1 MRTIWLIITLAIIII
16 KNNMKVYTK
25 FLIVPVLFVISV
37 FILTSCDKQQGV
49 IEDYTALVEEIETD
63 GENFTE
69 QDWEDFSQRC
79 ENVETEMQQY
89 SFDKEQ
95 KKELRKLQ
103 GRMAAAIGKHG
114 GTILKNAAKDAL
126 EQIEAF
132 SEGFMEGINEEDN
145 K

>member
-1 MRTIWLIITLAIIII
+1 
-16 KNNMKVYTK
+16 MKVYTK
-25 FLIVPVLFVISV
+25 ILIVPVLFVISV
-37 FILTSCDKQQGV
+37 VILTSCDKQQGV

>member
-1 MRTIWLIITLAIIII
+1 
-16 KNNMKVYTK
+16 MKVYTK

-37 FILTSCDKQQGV
+37 VILTSCDKQQGV

-95 KKELRKLQ
+95 KKEIRKLQ
-103 GRMAAAIGKHG
+103 GRMAAAIGKHS
-114 GTILKNAAKDAL
+114 GTLLKNAAKDAI
-126 EQIEAF
+126 EKIEAF

>member
-95 KKELRKLQ
+95 KKEIRKLQ
-103 GRMAAAIGKHG
+103 GRMAAAIGKHS
-114 GTILKNAAKDAL
+114 GTLLKNAAKDAI

>member
-1 MRTIWLIITLAIIII
+1 MRTIWLIITLTII
-16 KNNMKVYTK
+16 KNKMKVYTK
-25 FLIVPVLFVISV
+25 FLLVLVLFVISV
-37 FILTSCDKQQGV
+37 FILSSCDKQQGV